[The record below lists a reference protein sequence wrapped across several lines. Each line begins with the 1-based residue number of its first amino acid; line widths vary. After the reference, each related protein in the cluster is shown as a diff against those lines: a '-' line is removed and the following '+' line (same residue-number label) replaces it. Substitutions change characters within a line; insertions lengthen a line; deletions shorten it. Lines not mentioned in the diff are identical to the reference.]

1 MPSIVIVFKQIQYH
15 GIVDFCRRI
24 PSCYQRGWITELSI
38 SSQAPHQTFALSS
51 GFISLV
57 YCWGLL
63 RRFYLL
69 SCGQYNFWSSLHLD
83 LLWRDIILLEPN
95 AVLEN
100 FITNL
105 PANREFGALKNFR
118 EQQGLNFLI
127 VHDITSA
134 VTSCLVI
141 ITICVHLPCNILFR
155 GAADTIIMAFLF
167 ISKVDVTCFNPAG
180 FSTLVFNIIG
190 SPLRVQECN
199 FSSA

>member
-1 MPSIVIVFKQIQYH
+1 VPSIVIVFKQIQYH

-38 SSQAPHQTFALSS
+38 SSQAPHPTFELSS

-69 SCGQYNFWSSLHLD
+69 RCGQCNFWSSLHLD

-127 VHDITSA
+127 VHDITS
-134 VTSCLVI
+134 SC
-141 ITICVHLPCNILFR
+141 NELFSNNNNLCSF
-155 GAADTIIMAFLF
+155 TMQHF
-167 ISKVDVTCFNPAG
+167 ISRRCGHDHHG
-180 FSTLVFNIIG
+180 LLVY
-190 SPLRVQECN
+190 Q
-199 FSSA
+199 